1 MLMQE
6 FTDMTGF
13 EPTQEEYSA
22 IEAEYLSLMMDKQA
36 FCKDFVERGEP
47 ARLYKKRAECI
58 EALRRKLAEM
68 DKDHEAGMVKLMA
81 RVAQLQE
88 ELDRELEWKP
98 ADGVGTHMS
107 QEEYEYL
114 VRNGNKLGLED
125 TIKLIATEFGFA
137 PGRIEIK
144 DEAVTYEV
152 NKHGRLRVK
161 DELERAPVYSS
172 TDWNYIRF
180 DCAGYMYEMVNGE
193 LKRYEE

>member
-58 EALRRKLAEM
+58 ETLRRKLAEM

-88 ELDRELEWKP
+88 ELDRELDWQPTDE
-98 ADGVGTHMS
+98 AGTHMS
-107 QEEYEYL
+107 QVEYEDL
-114 VRNGNKLGLED
+114 ARCGEVLNIVR
-125 TIKLIATEFGFA
+125 ATEIVCREFGFA
-137 PGRIEIK
+137 RDRVTVK
-144 DEAVTYEV
+144 LEAVTHEK
-152 NKHGRLRVK
+152 NKYGGLRVK
-161 DELERAPVYSS
+161 DELERPPVYSS

-193 LKRYEE
+193 LMRYED